1 MNKSDLKVLRGG
13 LLDTAITSRK
23 DFVSAYVTNTRLMGV
38 IGMHIHFNLPDN
50 EIIND
55 FHQYFYFDA
64 EEYGFES
71 YKSVLGN
78 DIEKIKEIEGSM
90 IGGLGGER
98 IPLNLEEAKAI
109 LHEYVL
115 YNVTRNIPLPEG
127 LAEYRFLLEKDAMLS
142 EPERYILQSKQ
153 CVKLE
158 SEYELVNYF
167 LMRCFGRD
175 FTGAAYLAATDLAL
189 DLFPEFKPA
198 TFLKNN
204 VKKDP
209 DDGSWVSESL
219 VEFDSKYYMTVTS
232 VKVNHMKVHSY
243 EKISSFQISNT
254 EAAMLLAR
262 PEFITVYD
270 VVEDLSGFDRT
281 ATELTANAM
290 ITKYD
295 SGTLYMM
302 FHPNN
307 KHVNRQEYR
316 LNEDV
321 LGLYFLADSGQ
332 LICAAYSIDDV
343 LQLEWDLVRS
353 PYRKRISPLEKYQF
367 QEAILYE
374 FIQSGFPYFEDFV
387 AAITP
392 GDYE

>member
-1 MNKSDLKVLRGG
+1 MNKSDFKVLRGG

-38 IGMHIHFNLPDN
+38 IGMHIHFKLPDN
-50 EIIND
+50 EILDD
-55 FHQYFYFDA
+55 FHQFFYFDA
-64 EEYGFES
+64 EEYGFET

-78 DIEKIKEIEGSM
+78 DTDKIKEIEGSL
-90 IGGLGGER
+90 IGGLGGEK
-98 IPLNLEEAKAI
+98 IPLQFEEAKAL

-115 YNVTRNIPLPEG
+115 YNVTKNLPLPEG
-127 LAEYRFLLEKDAMLS
+127 LAEYRFLLEKDAVLS
-142 EPERYILQSKQ
+142 EPERYILQGKQ

-167 LMRCFGRD
+167 LMRCFGKD
-175 FTGAAYLAATDLAL
+175 FTGAAYLAAPNVVQDF
-189 DLFPEFKPA
+189 FPEFKMA

-204 VKKDP
+204 IKVDP
-209 DDGSWVSESL
+209 DDNSYVSESL
-219 VEFDSKYYMTVTS
+219 TEFDSKYYMAVTS
-232 VKVNHMKVHSY
+232 IKVNHMKVCEC
-243 EKISSFQISNT
+243 EKISAFQISNT

-262 PEFITVYD
+262 PEYITVYD
-270 VVEDLSGFDRT
+270 VTEDMSGFGRT
-281 ATELTANAM
+281 ATDLTANAM

-307 KHVNRQEYR
+307 KHVNKQEYR

-321 LGLYFLADSGQ
+321 LGLYFLSDNGQ
-332 LICAAYSIDDV
+332 LICASYSIDDV

-353 PYRKRISPLEKYQF
+353 PYRKRITPLDKYQF
-367 QEAILYE
+367 QEAVLYE
-374 FIQSGFPYFEDFV
+374 FIQSGFPYFEEFV
-387 AAITP
+387 AAISM
-392 GDYE
+392 GDE

>member
-1 MNKSDLKVLRGG
+1 MNKSNLKVLRGG

-38 IGMHIHFNLPDN
+38 IGMHIHFKLPDN
-50 EIIND
+50 EILHD
-55 FHQYFYFDA
+55 FHQFFYFDA
-64 EEYGFES
+64 EEYGFET
-71 YKSVLGN
+71 YKSILG
-78 DIEKIKEIEGSM
+78 DDAERIKEIEGSL
-90 IGGLGGER
+90 IGGLGGEK
-98 IPLNLEEAKAI
+98 IPLNFEEAKAI

-127 LAEYRFLLEKDAMLS
+127 LAEYRFLLEKDALLS
-142 EPERYILQSKQ
+142 EPEQYILQGKQ

-158 SEYELVNYF
+158 TEYELVNYF
-167 LMRCFGRD
+167 LMRCFGKD
-175 FTGAAYLAATDLAL
+175 FTGAAYLAASNLDL
-189 DLFPEFKPA
+189 DLFPDFKPA

-204 VKKDP
+204 IKKDP
-209 DDGSWVSESL
+209 EDYSFVSESL
-219 VEFDSKYYMTVTS
+219 IEFDGQYHMTVTS
-232 VKVNHMKVHSY
+232 IKVSHMKVHSY

-262 PEFITVYD
+262 PEYITVYD
-270 VVEDLSGFDRT
+270 ATEDLSGFGRS

-307 KHVNRQEYR
+307 QHVNKQEYR

-321 LGLYFLADSGQ
+321 LGLYFLSDSGQ
-332 LICAAYSIDDV
+332 LICAAYAIDDV
-343 LQLEWDLVRS
+343 LHLEWDLVRS
-353 PYRKRISPLEKYQF
+353 PYRKRLTPVEKYQF
-367 QEAILYE
+367 QEAVLYE
-374 FIQSGFPYFEDFV
+374 FIQSGFPYFEEFV
-387 AAITP
+387 DAISTP
-392 GDYE
+392 D

>member
-38 IGMHIHFNLPDN
+38 IGMHIHFKLPDN
-50 EIIND
+50 EIIQD
-55 FHQYFYFDA
+55 FHQFFYFDA
-64 EEYGFES
+64 EECGFET
-71 YKSVLGN
+71 YKSVLG
-78 DIEKIKEIEGSM
+78 DDTDKIKEIEGSLV
-90 IGGLGGER
+90 GGLGGEK
-98 IPLNLEEAKAI
+98 IPLQLEEAKAI

-115 YNVTRNIPLPEG
+115 YNVMKNLPLPEG
-127 LAEYRFLLEKDAMLS
+127 LPEYRFLLEKDAQLS
-142 EPERYILQSKQ
+142 EPARYILQGKQ

-175 FTGAAYLAATDLAL
+175 FPAAGWLASSDVEL
-189 DLFPEFKPA
+189 DLFPEFGLA

-204 VKKDP
+204 VKQDP
-209 DDGSWVSESL
+209 EDGCFVSESL
-219 VEFDSKYYMTVTS
+219 VEYNSKYYMTVTS
-232 VKVNHMKVHSY
+232 IKVDHMKVHGY
-243 EKISSFQISNT
+243 EKISCFQISST

-262 PEFITVYD
+262 PEYITVYD
-270 VVEDLSGFDRT
+270 VTEDMSGFGRT
-281 ATELTANAM
+281 ATELTAGAM

-307 KHVNRQEYR
+307 KHVNKQEYR

-321 LGLYFLADSGQ
+321 LGLYFLSDSGQ

-343 LQLEWDLVRS
+343 LKLEWDLVRS
-353 PYRKRISPLEKYQF
+353 PYRKRVTPLDKYQF
-367 QEAILYE
+367 QESVLYE
-374 FIQSGFPYFEDFV
+374 FIQSGFPYFEEFV
-387 AAITP
+387 AAISM
-392 GDYE
+392 GDE

>member
-1 MNKSDLKVLRGG
+1 MNKSDFKVLRGG

-38 IGMHIHFNLPDN
+38 IGMHIHFKLPDN
-50 EIIND
+50 EILDD
-55 FHQYFYFDA
+55 FHQFFYFDA
-64 EEYGFES
+64 EEYGFET

-78 DIEKIKEIEGSM
+78 DTDKIKEIEGSL
-90 IGGLGGER
+90 IGGLGGEK
-98 IPLNLEEAKAI
+98 IPLQFEEAKAL

-115 YNVTRNIPLPEG
+115 YNVTKNLPLPEG
-127 LAEYRFLLEKDAMLS
+127 LAEYRFLLEKDAVLS
-142 EPERYILQSKQ
+142 EPERYILQGKQ

-167 LMRCFGRD
+167 LMRCFGKD
-175 FTGAAYLAATDLAL
+175 FTGAAYLAAPNVVQDF
-189 DLFPEFKPA
+189 FPEFKMA

-204 VKKDP
+204 IKVDP
-209 DDGSWVSESL
+209 DDNSYVSESL
-219 VEFDSKYYMTVTS
+219 IEFDSKYYMAVTS
-232 VKVNHMKVHSY
+232 IKVNHMKVCEC
-243 EKISSFQISNT
+243 EKISAFQISNT

-262 PEFITVYD
+262 PEYITVYD
-270 VVEDLSGFDRT
+270 VTEDMSGFGRT
-281 ATELTANAM
+281 ATDLTANAM

-307 KHVNRQEYR
+307 KHVNKQEYR

-321 LGLYFLADSGQ
+321 LGLYFLSDNGQ
-332 LICAAYSIDDV
+332 LICASYSIDDV

-353 PYRKRISPLEKYQF
+353 PYRKRITPLDKYQF
-367 QEAILYE
+367 QEAVLYE
-374 FIQSGFPYFEDFV
+374 FIQSGFPYFEEFV
-387 AAITP
+387 AAISM
-392 GDYE
+392 GDE

>member
-1 MNKSDLKVLRGG
+1 MNKSDFKVLRGG

-38 IGMHIHFNLPDN
+38 IGMHIHFKLPDN
-50 EIIND
+50 EILDD
-55 FHQYFYFDA
+55 FHQFFYFDA
-64 EEYGFES
+64 EEYGFET

-78 DIEKIKEIEGSM
+78 DTDKIKEIEGSL
-90 IGGLGGER
+90 IGGLGGEK
-98 IPLNLEEAKAI
+98 IPLQFEEAKAL

-115 YNVTRNIPLPEG
+115 YNVTKNLPLPEG
-127 LAEYRFLLEKDAMLS
+127 LAEYRFLLEKDAVLS
-142 EPERYILQSKQ
+142 EPERYILQGKQ

-167 LMRCFGRD
+167 LMRCFGKD
-175 FTGAAYLAATDLAL
+175 FTGAAYLAAPNVVQDF
-189 DLFPEFKPA
+189 FPEFKMA

-204 VKKDP
+204 IKIDP
-209 DDGSWVSESL
+209 DDNSYVSESL
-219 VEFDSKYYMTVTS
+219 IEFDSKYYMAVTS
-232 VKVNHMKVHSY
+232 IKVNHMKVCEC
-243 EKISSFQISNT
+243 EKISAFQISNT

-262 PEFITVYD
+262 PEYITVYD
-270 VVEDLSGFDRT
+270 VTEDMSGFGRT
-281 ATELTANAM
+281 ATDLTANAM

-307 KHVNRQEYR
+307 KHVNKQEYR

-321 LGLYFLADSGQ
+321 LGLYFLSDNGQ
-332 LICAAYSIDDV
+332 LICASYSIDDV

-353 PYRKRISPLEKYQF
+353 PYRKRITPLDKYQF
-367 QEAILYE
+367 QEAVLYE
-374 FIQSGFPYFEDFV
+374 FIQSGFPYFEEFV
-387 AAITP
+387 AAISM
-392 GDYE
+392 GDE

>member
-38 IGMHIHFNLPDN
+38 IGMHIHFHLPDN
-50 EIIND
+50 EVLQD
-55 FHQYFYFDA
+55 FHQFFYFDA
-64 EEYGFES
+64 EEYGFET
-71 YKSVLGN
+71 YKSLLG
-78 DIEKIKEIEGSM
+78 DDADKIKEIEGSL
-90 IGGLGGER
+90 IGGLGGEK
-98 IPLNLEEAKAI
+98 IPLSYEEAKAI

-115 YNVTRNIPLPEG
+115 YNVTKNLPLPEG
-127 LAEYRFLLEKDAMLS
+127 LAEYRFLLEKDAQLS
-142 EPERYILQSKQ
+142 EPEHYMLQKKQ

-158 SEYELVNYF
+158 SEIELVNYF
-167 LMRCFGRD
+167 LMRCFGKD
-175 FTGAAYLAATDLAL
+175 FTGASYLTAGSVAL
-189 DLFPEFKPA
+189 DLFPEFKMA

-209 DDGSWVSESL
+209 DDGCYVSESL
-219 VEFDSKYYMTVTS
+219 VEFDSKYYMAVTS
-232 VKVNHMKVHSY
+232 IKTDHMKVHGY
-243 EKISSFQISNT
+243 EKISAFQISNT

-270 VVEDLSGFDRT
+270 VTEDLSGFGRS
-281 ATELTANAM
+281 ATELTAGSM

-307 KHVNRQEYR
+307 KHVNRAEYR

-321 LGLYFLADSGQ
+321 LGLYFLSDNGQ

-343 LQLEWDLVRS
+343 LKLEWDLVRS
-353 PYRKRISPLEKYQF
+353 PYRRRLTPVDKYQF
-367 QEAILYE
+367 QEAVLYE
-374 FIQSGFPYFEDFV
+374 FIQSGFPFFEEFV
-387 AAITP
+387 AAISL
-392 GDYE
+392 GDE

>member
-1 MNKSDLKVLRGG
+1 MNKSDFKVLRGG

-38 IGMHIHFNLPDN
+38 IGMHIHFKLPDN
-50 EIIND
+50 EILDD
-55 FHQYFYFDA
+55 FHQFFYFDA
-64 EEYGFES
+64 EEYGFET

-78 DIEKIKEIEGSM
+78 DTDKIKEIEGSL
-90 IGGLGGER
+90 IGGLGGEK
-98 IPLNLEEAKAI
+98 IPLQFEEAKAL

-115 YNVTRNIPLPEG
+115 YNVTKNLPLPEG
-127 LAEYRFLLEKDAMLS
+127 LAEYRFLLEKDAVLS
-142 EPERYILQSKQ
+142 EPERYILQGKQ

-167 LMRCFGRD
+167 LMRCFGKD
-175 FTGAAYLAATDLAL
+175 FTGAAYLAAPNVVQDF
-189 DLFPEFKPA
+189 FPEFKMA

-204 VKKDP
+204 IKVDP
-209 DDGSWVSESL
+209 DDNSYVSESL
-219 VEFDSKYYMTVTS
+219 IEFDSKYYMAVTS
-232 VKVNHMKVHSY
+232 IKVNHMKVC
-243 EKISSFQISNT
+243 ECKKISAFQISNT

-262 PEFITVYD
+262 PEYITVYD
-270 VVEDLSGFDRT
+270 VTEDMSGFGRT
-281 ATELTANAM
+281 ATDLTANAM

-307 KHVNRQEYR
+307 KHVNKQEYR

-321 LGLYFLADSGQ
+321 LGLYFLSDNGQ
-332 LICAAYSIDDV
+332 LICASYSIDDV

-353 PYRKRISPLEKYQF
+353 SYRKRITPVDKYQF
-367 QEAILYE
+367 QEAVLYE
-374 FIQSGFPYFEDFV
+374 FIQSGFPYFEEFV
-387 AAITP
+387 AAISM
-392 GDYE
+392 GDE

>member
-1 MNKSDLKVLRGG
+1 MNKSDFKVLRGG

-38 IGMHIHFNLPDN
+38 IGMHIHFKLPDN
-50 EIIND
+50 EILDD
-55 FHQYFYFDA
+55 FHQFFYFDA
-64 EEYGFES
+64 EECGFET

-78 DIEKIKEIEGSM
+78 DTDKIKEIEGSL
-90 IGGLGGER
+90 IGGLGGEK
-98 IPLNLEEAKAI
+98 IPLQFEEAKAL

-115 YNVTRNIPLPEG
+115 YNVTKNLPLPEG
-127 LAEYRFLLEKDAMLS
+127 LAEYRFLLEKDAVLS
-142 EPERYILQSKQ
+142 EPERYILQGKQ

-167 LMRCFGRD
+167 LMRCFGKD
-175 FTGAAYLAATDLAL
+175 FTGAAYLAAPNVVQDF
-189 DLFPEFKPA
+189 FPEFKMA

-204 VKKDP
+204 IKVDP
-209 DDGSWVSESL
+209 DDNSYVSESL
-219 VEFDSKYYMTVTS
+219 IEFDSKYYMAVTS
-232 VKVNHMKVHSY
+232 IKVNHMKVCEC
-243 EKISSFQISNT
+243 EKISAFQISNT

-262 PEFITVYD
+262 PEYITVYD
-270 VVEDLSGFDRT
+270 VTEDMSGFGRT
-281 ATELTANAM
+281 ATDLTANAM

-307 KHVNRQEYR
+307 KHVNKQEYR

-321 LGLYFLADSGQ
+321 LGLYFLSDNGQ
-332 LICAAYSIDDV
+332 LICASYSIDDV

-353 PYRKRISPLEKYQF
+353 PYRKRITPLDKYQF
-367 QEAILYE
+367 QEAVLYE
-374 FIQSGFPYFEDFV
+374 FIQSGFPYFEEFV
-387 AAITP
+387 AAISM
-392 GDYE
+392 GDE